1 MFLQNNK
8 LLYSGDF
15 IKFLKLWKIE
25 NISICTLIFFILH
38 ILEFQNLGNNFNFF
52 KKLGFLIIKNN
63 FDAIVERSFNSN

>member
-1 MFLQNNK
+1 MFSQNNK
-8 LLYSGDF
+8 LLYSGEF
-15 IKFLKLWKIE
+15 IKFMKLLKFG
-25 NISICTLIFFILH
+25 NISIYTFKIFILH